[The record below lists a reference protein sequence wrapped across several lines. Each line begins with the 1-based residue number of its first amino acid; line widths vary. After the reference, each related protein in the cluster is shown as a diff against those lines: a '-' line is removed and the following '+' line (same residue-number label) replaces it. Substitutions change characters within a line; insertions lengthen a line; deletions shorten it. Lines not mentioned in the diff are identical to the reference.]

1 MMPWRG
7 WQRGKCDEKYSVLTK
22 YINLLKND
30 NAGEW
35 ICDKEND
42 GSSERPIH
50 VPFVSYSIAVNNL
63 ADDIYKFAKESD
75 EIVPSKYAEI
85 IQANGIEWGY
95 DSMMKADASELDA
108 QCILAL
114 LIASLRAERFCDG
127 ALLGFIESGSVIRW
141 LKRLQELDEA

>member
-1 MMPWRG
+1 MM
-7 WQRGKCDEKYSVLTK
+7 KKYSALTK

-63 ADDIYKFAKESD
+63 ADDIYKFVKESN

-85 IQANGIEWGY
+85 LQANGIEWGY
-95 DSMMKADASELDA
+95 DSMMKAEASELDA

-127 ALLGFIESGSVIRW
+127 ALLGFIKNGAVIRW

>member
-1 MMPWRG
+1 MM
-7 WQRGKCDEKYSVLTK
+7 KKYSALIK
-22 YINLLKND
+22 YINLLKNN

-50 VPFVSYSIAVNNL
+50 LPFVSYSIAVNNL

-85 IQANGIEWGY
+85 LQANGIEWGY
-95 DSMMKADASELDA
+95 DSMMKADASVLDA

-127 ALLGFIESGSVIRW
+127 ALLEFIESGAFTRW
-141 LKRLQELDEA
+141 LKRL

>member
-1 MMPWRG
+1 M
-7 WQRGKCDEKYSVLTK
+7 KKYSVLTK

-30 NAGEW
+30 NVGEW
-35 ICDKEND
+35 NCDKEND
-42 GSSERPIH
+42 GSAERPMH
-50 VPFVSYSIAVNNL
+50 LPFVIYSITVDKL

-75 EIVPSKYAEI
+75 EIVPSNYAEI
-85 IQANGIEWGY
+85 LQANGIEWNS
-95 DSMMKADASELDA
+95 DSMIKADVSVLDA

-127 ALLGFIESGSVIRW
+127 ALLGFIESGAVTRW

>member
-1 MMPWRG
+1 MM
-7 WQRGKCDEKYSVLTK
+7 KKYSALTK

-30 NAGEW
+30 NAGEC

-50 VPFVSYSIAVNNL
+50 VPFVSYSIAVDNL
-63 ADDIYKFAKESD
+63 ADDIYGFAKESN

-85 IQANGIEWGY
+85 LQANGIEWGY
-95 DSMMKADASELDA
+95 DSMMKADASELDV

-127 ALLGFIESGSVIRW
+127 ALLGFIEIGAVTRW
-141 LKRLQELDEA
+141 LKRLQKLDEA

>member
-1 MMPWRG
+1 MM
-7 WQRGKCDEKYSVLTK
+7 KKYSALTK
-22 YINLLKND
+22 YINLLKNN

-50 VPFVSYSIAVNNL
+50 VTFVSYSIAVNNL
-63 ADDIYKFAKESD
+63 ADDIYKFAKESN

-85 IQANGIEWGY
+85 LQANGIEWGY
-95 DSMMKADASELDA
+95 DSMMQADASELDA

-127 ALLGFIESGSVIRW
+127 ALLGFIESGAVARW

>member
-1 MMPWRG
+1 M
-7 WQRGKCDEKYSVLTK
+7 KKYSVLTK

-30 NAGEW
+30 NVGEW
-35 ICDKEND
+35 NCDKEND
-42 GSSERPIH
+42 GSSERPIQL
-50 VPFVSYSIAVNNL
+50 PFVIYSVTVKKL

-85 IQANGIEWGY
+85 LQANGIEWNS
-95 DSMMKADASELDA
+95 DSMMKADASGLDA
-108 QCILAL
+108 QCILAF

-127 ALLGFIESGSVIRW
+127 ALLGFIENGAVTRW

>member
-1 MMPWRG
+1 MM
-7 WQRGKCDEKYSVLTK
+7 KKYSALTK

-30 NAGEW
+30 IVGEW
-35 ICDKEND
+35 NCDKEND
-42 GSSERPIH
+42 GSSERPMH
-50 VPFVSYSIAVNNL
+50 LPFVSYSIAVDNL
-63 ADDIYKFAKESD
+63 ADDIYEFAKESN

-85 IQANGIEWGY
+85 LQANGIEWGY

-127 ALLGFIESGSVIRW
+127 ALLGFIESGSVTRW
-141 LKRLQELDEA
+141 LKRLQKLDEA

>member
-1 MMPWRG
+1 M
-7 WQRGKCDEKYSVLTK
+7 KKYSALTK

-42 GSSERPIH
+42 GSSERPMH
-50 VPFVSYSIAVNNL
+50 FPFVSYSIAVKKL
-63 ADDIYKFAKESD
+63 ADDIYKFAQESD
-75 EIVPSKYAEI
+75 EIVPSKYEKI
-85 IQANGIEWGY
+85 LQANGIEWNY
-95 DSMMKADASELDA
+95 DSMIKADVSVLDA

-114 LIASLRAERFCDG
+114 LIASFRAERFCDG
-127 ALLGFIESGSVIRW
+127 ALLEFIKSVAVTRW

>member
-1 MMPWRG
+1 MM
-7 WQRGKCDEKYSVLTK
+7 KKYSALTK
-22 YINLLKND
+22 YINLLEND

-50 VPFVSYSIAVNNL
+50 VPFVSYSIAVNKL
-63 ADDIYKFAKESD
+63 EDDIYKFAKESD
-75 EIVPSKYAEI
+75 EIVPSKYADI
-85 IQANGIEWGY
+85 LNANGIKWGY
-95 DSMMKADASELDA
+95 DSMMKADASGLDA

-127 ALLGFIESGSVIRW
+127 ALLEFIKNGAVIRW

>member
-1 MMPWRG
+1 MH
-7 WQRGKCDEKYSVLTK
+7 L
-22 YINLLKND
+22 
-30 NAGEW
+30 
-35 ICDKEND
+35 
-42 GSSERPIH
+42 
-50 VPFVSYSIAVNNL
+50 PFVSYSITVKKL

-85 IQANGIEWGY
+85 LQANGIEWGY

-127 ALLGFIESGSVIRW
+127 ALLGFIQNGAVIRW
-141 LKRLQELDEA
+141 LKRFKELDEA

>member
-1 MMPWRG
+1 MM
-7 WQRGKCDEKYSVLTK
+7 KKYSVLTK
-22 YINLLKND
+22 YINLLEND

-42 GSSERPIH
+42 GSAERLIH

-75 EIVPSKYAEI
+75 EIVPGKYAEI
-85 IQANGIEWGY
+85 LQANGIEWGY
-95 DSMMKADASELDA
+95 DSMMKADASVLDA

-127 ALLGFIESGSVIRW
+127 ALLGFIKNGAVIRW

>member
-1 MMPWRG
+1 M
-7 WQRGKCDEKYSVLTK
+7 KKYSALTK

-30 NAGEW
+30 STGEW

-42 GSSERPIH
+42 GSAERPMH
-50 VPFVSYSIAVNNL
+50 LPFVIYSITVDRL

-75 EIVPSKYAEI
+75 EIVPGKYAEI
-85 IQANGIEWGY
+85 LQANGIEWNS
-95 DSMMKADASELDA
+95 DSMMKADASGLDA
-108 QCILAL
+108 QWILAL

-127 ALLGFIESGSVIRW
+127 ALLGFIKSGAVTRW

>member
-1 MMPWRG
+1 MM
-7 WQRGKCDEKYSVLTK
+7 KKYSVLTK

-30 NAGEW
+30 IVGEW
-35 ICDKEND
+35 SCDKEND
-42 GSSERPIH
+42 GSSERPMH
-50 VPFVSYSIAVNNL
+50 LPFVIYSITVDKL
-63 ADDIYKFAKESD
+63 TDDIYKFAKESD
-75 EIVPSKYAEI
+75 EIVLSKYADI
-85 IQANGIEWGY
+85 LNANGIKWGY

-127 ALLGFIESGSVIRW
+127 ALIEFIKNGAVIRW

>member
-1 MMPWRG
+1 MM
-7 WQRGKCDEKYSVLTK
+7 KKYSALTK

-75 EIVPSKYAEI
+75 EIVTSKYAEI

-127 ALLGFIESGSVIRW
+127 ALLGFIESGAVTRW

>member
-1 MMPWRG
+1 MM
-7 WQRGKCDEKYSVLTK
+7 KKYSALTK

-42 GSSERPIH
+42 GSSERPMH
-50 VPFVSYSIAVNNL
+50 LPFVVYSITVDKL
-63 ADDIYKFAKESD
+63 TDDIYKFAKESD
-75 EIVPSKYAEI
+75 EIVLSKYADNLN
-85 IQANGIEWGY
+85 ANGIKWGY

-127 ALLGFIESGSVIRW
+127 ALLEFIKNGAVIRW

>member
-1 MMPWRG
+1 M
-7 WQRGKCDEKYSVLTK
+7 KKYSALTK

-114 LIASLRAERFCDG
+114 LIASLRAERFCNG
-127 ALLGFIESGSVIRW
+127 ALLEFIEIGAVIRW

>member
-1 MMPWRG
+1 M
-7 WQRGKCDEKYSVLTK
+7 KKYSALTK

-42 GSSERPIH
+42 GSSERPMH
-50 VPFVSYSIAVNNL
+50 LPFVVYSITVDKL
-63 ADDIYKFAKESD
+63 TDDIYKFAKESD
-75 EIVPSKYAEI
+75 EIVLSKYADI
-85 IQANGIEWGY
+85 LNANGIKWGY
-95 DSMMKADASELDA
+95 DSMMKADASGLDA

-127 ALLGFIESGSVIRW
+127 ALLEFIKNGAVIRW

>member
-1 MMPWRG
+1 MM
-7 WQRGKCDEKYSVLTK
+7 KKYSALTK

-30 NAGEW
+30 NSGEW

-42 GSSERPIH
+42 GYSERPIH

>member
-1 MMPWRG
+1 MM
-7 WQRGKCDEKYSVLTK
+7 KKYSVLTK

-30 NAGEW
+30 NVGEW

-50 VPFVSYSIAVNNL
+50 VPFVSYYIAVNNL

-75 EIVPSKYAEI
+75 EIVLSNYAEI
-85 IQANGIEWGY
+85 LQDNGIKWGY
-95 DSMMKADASELDA
+95 DSMMKADASGLDA

-127 ALLGFIESGSVIRW
+127 ALLGFIKSGAVTRC

>member
-1 MMPWRG
+1 M
-7 WQRGKCDEKYSVLTK
+7 KKYSVLTK

-30 NAGEW
+30 NVGEW

-42 GSSERPIH
+42 GSSERPMH
-50 VPFVSYSIAVNNL
+50 LPFVIYSITVDKL

-75 EIVPSKYAEI
+75 EIVPCNYAEI
-85 IQANGIEWGY
+85 LQANGIEWNS
-95 DSMMKADASELDA
+95 DSMIKADVSGLDA

-127 ALLGFIESGSVIRW
+127 ALLGFIKSGAVTRW

>member
-1 MMPWRG
+1 M
-7 WQRGKCDEKYSVLTK
+7 KKYSALTK

-75 EIVPSKYAEI
+75 EIVPSTYAEI

-127 ALLGFIESGSVIRW
+127 ALLEFIESGAVIRW

>member
-1 MMPWRG
+1 M
-7 WQRGKCDEKYSVLTK
+7 KKYSALTK
-22 YINLLKND
+22 YINLLKNN

-63 ADDIYKFAKESD
+63 ADDIYKFAKESN

-85 IQANGIEWGY
+85 LQANGIEWGY

-108 QCILAL
+108 QCIFAL

-127 ALLGFIESGSVIRW
+127 ALLEFIESGAVARW